1 MVVVTNVL
9 LKPTFVSIFANQIE
23 ILIFYMVPILKL
35 SQLHGSQKK
44 ILAIPCSPL
53 EFSKLNDLTY
63 FLSSIYSTNLNH
75 TELTYGLCPL
85 LCCLLQFVL
94 AMSTTCTL
102 YVLLF

>member
-9 LKPTFVSIFANQIE
+9 LKPTFVSIFVNQIE
-23 ILIFYMVPILKL
+23 MLIFYMVPILKL

-63 FLSSIYSTNLNH
+63 FLSSIYSNKSILYRAYLWTMSF
-75 TELTYGLCPL
+75 P
-85 LCCLLQFVL
+85 VL
-94 AMSTTCTL
+94 SP
-102 YVLLF
+102 